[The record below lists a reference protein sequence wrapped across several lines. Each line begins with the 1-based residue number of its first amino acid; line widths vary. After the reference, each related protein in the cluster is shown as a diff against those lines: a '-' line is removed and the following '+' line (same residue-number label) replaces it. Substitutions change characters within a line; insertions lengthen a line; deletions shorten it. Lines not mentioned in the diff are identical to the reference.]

1 VGGGAVNSNYSVKTA
16 SIGCFTVEAALL
28 SFAFVRLRKPLSLE
42 SSFFLHN
49 YFQGMMKN
57 NLNAGAIIQSAETI
71 LSLAEGTDQAG

>member
-1 VGGGAVNSNYSVKTA
+1 
-16 SIGCFTVEAALL
+16 L
-28 SFAFVRLRKPLSLE
+28 SFHPIAQLKNQSHITRLE

-49 YFQGMMKN
+49 YFRGMMKN

>member
-1 VGGGAVNSNYSVKTA
+1 MNSNYSVKTA

-49 YFQGMMKN
+49 YFRSMEKN
-57 NLNAGAIIQSAETI
+57 DHKPGVIIQS
-71 LSLAEGTDQAG
+71 G